1 MLVKLM
7 MNLKLTQGLFLS
19 PFRDIHIFPVIG
31 AHMIIAE
38 MKKKYW
44 FQKLL
49 FITNISKFV
58 FFEFR
63 CFESFYSHSS
73 NDWRYSMFSNISRI
87 FVYVTALS
95 HAYLSDR
102 IFIKKIERAKPA
114 TFWPPIMRYR
124 GEQKLIIIF
133 DDIARIARG
142 DKRRWNLISP
152 PCDVYASLFTIII
165 IERKFID

>member
-1 MLVKLM
+1 MRKNFDFEVFSKITYHGIFQ
-7 MNLKLTQGLFLS
+7 NLYSLNLDM
-19 PFRDIHIFPVIG
+19 FR
-31 AHMIIAE
+31 
-38 MKKKYW
+38 
-44 FQKLL
+44 L
-49 FITNISKFV
+49 
-58 FFEFR
+58 
-63 CFESFYSHSS
+63 ESFYSHSS
-73 NDWRYSMFSNISRI
+73 NNRRYSMFSRI

-102 IFIKKIERAKPA
+102 IFMKKIERAKPA

-142 DKRRWNLISP
+142 DKRRWNLILP
-152 PCDVYASLFTIII
+152 PCYVYASLFTIII